1 MAGRAAR
8 EEATDR
14 VWYDDFHLCR
24 ERLPFS
30 LSAARFIHFGATSFN
45 VPANSLP
52 TTTEIPWDDD
62 PDFRGSR
69 LSRRSPMTPIRPL
82 VSHCPF
88 SSAEGALLPPRSL
101 GNPPPP
107 DELAFLAEVH
117 HGDELAR
124 RLKACSDTLQ
134 QGGVAPLSSD
144 ELTAA
149 ARIGW
154 RNHAR
159 CIGRLHWRSLI
170 VRDFRALHEPGAMAE
185 ALSEHLAL
193 AQGTGSVRSVMSIFA
208 PAERP
213 GGPSPRI
220 WNQQLCAYAG
230 YRGRDGAVL
239 GDPRQV
245 ELTDRALA
253 LGWQPPTPRGPFDLL
268 PWIISGRDGRPHLFP
283 LAPGQVREVRLSHP
297 DYSWFETLGLRWYA
311 VPVIT
316 DMCFRAAGTD
326 FPAAPFNGWYVGTE
340 IGARDLA
347 DVDRYNMLP
356 VIADRLGLDRRTPRS
371 LWQDRALL
379 ELNLAV
385 VHSYEMAGVK
395 LVDHHTASAE
405 FMRFCEREKAAS
417 REVSAEWSWI
427 VPPLSPATTP
437 VFHLPM
443 REFPSTPDFRH
454 QPPAW

>member
-1 MAGRAAR
+1 
-8 EEATDR
+8 
-14 VWYDDFHLCR
+14 
-24 ERLPFS
+24 
-30 LSAARFIHFGATSFN
+30 
-45 VPANSLP
+45 
-52 TTTEIPWDDD
+52 
-62 PDFRGSR
+62 
-69 LSRRSPMTPIRPL
+69 
-82 VSHCPF
+82 
-88 SSAEGALLPPRSL
+88 
-101 GNPPPP
+101 
-107 DELAFLAEVH
+107 
-117 HGDELAR
+117 
-124 RLKACSDTLQ
+124 
-134 QGGVAPLSSD
+134 
-144 ELTAA
+144 
-149 ARIGW
+149 
-154 RNHAR
+154 
-159 CIGRLHWRSLI
+159 
-170 VRDFRALHEPGAMAE
+170 MAE

-193 AQGTGSVRSVMSIFA
+193 AQGSGSVRSVMTIFA
-208 PAERP
+208 PAEHS

-220 WNQQLCAYAG
+220 WNHQLCAYAG
-230 YRGRDGAVL
+230 YRGRDGTVL

-253 LGWQPPTPRGPFDLL
+253 LGWQPPTTRGPFDLL

-316 DMCFRAAGTD
+316 DMCFRAAGTN

-385 VHSYEMAGVK
+385 VHSYEKAGVK

-405 FMRFCEREKAAS
+405 FMGFCEREKSAS
-417 REVSAEWSWI
+417 REVSAEWRWI

-443 REFPSTPDFRH
+443 REFPSSPDFRH
-454 QPPAW
+454 QPSAWSG